1 MDVIKFRHGSG
12 YSLSSCRNMGDGF
25 FSGNNRCLALVLTV
39 FIFTPGT
46 SQSGKAKRSTS
57 LRTRMR
63 FVNNFTNVFVVQDVC
78 LYSLK
83 SAKVYSLNVQLLVAL
98 MLTMDLH
105 GLKRAI
111 KFFKRITV
119 KSTS

>member
-1 MDVIKFRHGSG
+1 
-12 YSLSSCRNMGDGF
+12 MGDGF
-25 FSGNNRCLALVLTV
+25 FSGNNQCLALVLTV

-46 SQSGKAKRSTS
+46 SQSGKAKRSAS

-83 SAKVYSLNVQLLVAL
+83 SAKVYGLNVQLLVAL

-111 KFFKRITV
+111 KFFEGITV
-119 KSTS
+119 NSTS